1 MPSEASSITGTTGFT
16 GAAGGASART
26 AEVAAREDDAV
37 DVAAVI
43 RTLTENSANAR
54 ALVARL
60 PGLLQDRPAPCPC
73 GCDRAL
79 EHAVMT
85 APDKRDPALVARLDA
100 VAGRVL

>member
-1 MPSEASSITGTTGFT
+1 MIPNDSRRPNVLFVDDEREVTRGIRLAL
-16 GAAGGASART
+16 RKEPYNVLT
-26 AEVAAREDDAV
+26 A
-37 DVAAVI
+37 
-43 RTLTENSANAR
+43 NSANAR

-100 VAGRVL
+100 VAGRVLGG